1 MRCRPPPRTDPM
13 SQYIIKLTLN
23 PSELIIP
30 PISLNKVK
38 AVLPVCN
45 SFSSVK
51 RAVSHVSVA
60 LCKPTANKI
69 NYRGRGNI
77 IRFHCTFSG
86 CRVWTDWFS
95 DVVMCF
101 LRPAGLHRME
111 REWAECGR
119 VWSMNWRLIEVTY
132 FLFIWNHITVQSSR
146 REPSANEQHV
156 TKQFDWL
163 ISDRGPF
170 HHSKGYLSF
179 MERFRQGFT
188 TRYKIY
194 RWVIN
199 TMLVCTVYGLCSWLY
214 MSFCWVLLKWASY
227 GKLSSVWTYFIIL

>member
-1 MRCRPPPRTDPM
+1 MATWFDF
-13 SQYIIKLTLN
+13 T
-23 PSELIIP
+23 
-30 PISLNKVK
+30 
-38 AVLPVCN
+38 AHPV
-45 SFSSVK
+45 
-51 RAVSHVSVA
+51 VSGFD
-60 LCKPTANKI
+60 N
-69 NYRGRGNI
+69 
-77 IRFHCTFSG
+77 
-86 CRVWTDWFS
+86 WFS

-119 VWSMNWRLIEVTY
+119 EWSMNWRLIEVTY

-199 TMLVCTVYGLCSWLY
+199 TMLVCTLYGLCSWLY
-214 MSFCWVLLKWASY
+214 MSFCWVLKMGELWRTVLSVNLFYHLIEVQSVPSIHFQPFSEDMHTIWSAPHYCAFRVPTLMKKLRPLK
-227 GKLSSVWTYFIIL
+227 